1 MELTFIVFILRAIT
15 SLNEQKVNMSSMGS
29 EDDKYSIGNQKTKLI
44 KLQKNAASKRR
55 FTSSTKRDIEACEK
69 WKKQLDNQLIKAID
83 AATKAQED
91 VEHQRKFLRVLSER
105 DSLREEKEEW
115 NKSKG
120 SGVDDYPNELYLEAL
135 AGVEGKIAAKAT
147 EEGSADKVP
156 AVVSPTKKGA
166 EGESPTKKGAEGDAE
181 LEQGKAGSAVGDG
194 TADN

>member
-1 MELTFIVFILRAIT
+1 MLYYTTMELTFIVFILRAIT

-29 EDDKYSIGNQKTKLI
+29 EDDEYSIENQKIKLI
-44 KLQKNAASKRR
+44 KLQKNAAAKRR
-55 FTSSTKRDIEACEK
+55 FTSGTKRELEACEK

-83 AATKAQED
+83 AATKAQEV
-91 VEHQRKFLRVLSER
+91 VEHQKKIIRVLSER
-105 DSLREEKEEW
+105 DSLRKEKEEW

-166 EGESPTKKGAEGDAE
+166 EGDVEV
-181 LEQGKAGSAVGDG
+181 EQGKAGSAKGDG
-194 TADN
+194 TADD